1 MSKHY
6 DPAAEAEEYFKEL
19 AENKDATDKAY
30 QYIQNTM
37 DLSLA
42 QEDTAKLL
50 ALIPYIESGE
60 GHLCFKYIGETRR
73 ILRVLHIIELEDKFQ
88 KIPFSSG
95 CNTADELMDKYM
107 LTLFAI
113 RRILFKMSD
122 QSIDEAIGFLQDVAL
137 SPFALYVMTNDELL
151 IPSTELYEDLL
162 SILSDVWSEADMQQ
176 FLALISSR
184 Q

>member
-1 MSKHY
+1 M
-6 DPAAEAEEYFKEL
+6 
-19 AENKDATDKAY
+19 
-30 QYIQNTM
+30 I
-37 DLSLA
+37 
-42 QEDTAKLL
+42 
-50 ALIPYIESGE
+50 
-60 GHLCFKYIGETRR
+60 
-73 ILRVLHIIELEDKFQ
+73 
-88 KIPFSSG
+88 
-95 CNTADELMDKYM
+95 
-107 LTLFAI
+107 TLFAI